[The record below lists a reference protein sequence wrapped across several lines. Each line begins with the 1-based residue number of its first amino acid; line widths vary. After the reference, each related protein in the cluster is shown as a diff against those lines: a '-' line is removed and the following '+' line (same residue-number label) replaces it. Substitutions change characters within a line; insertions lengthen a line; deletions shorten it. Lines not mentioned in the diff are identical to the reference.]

1 MSQIL
6 DLDLA
11 PFRGLGEQFPSKQF
25 ANFNEKASR
34 LYIFS
39 LTRYKVAGCFCSLCQ
54 SECVGLNLRNHPV
67 IVGIEVKCILANDK
81 VRMCVYYPIGRGG
94 YILSTQGCETE

>member
-25 ANFNEKASR
+25 ANFNEKAGR

-39 LTRYKVAGCFCSLCQ
+39 LTRCKVAGCFCSLCQ
-54 SECVGLNLRNHPV
+54 SECVGLNLSNHPI
-67 IVGIEVKCILANDK
+67 IVGIEVKYIIANDI
-81 VRMCVYYPIGRGG
+81 VRMCVYHPIVARGLYFSHTG
-94 YILSTQGCETE
+94 L